1 MRLSYSAL
9 EAYQTCPLK
18 FKFREIDRIRTPQT
32 KEAFFG
38 SLIHEILKILHEPSQ
53 LAIPT
58 EEEILKIFSEKWDP
72 SFYEDPQEETIAF
85 AQGVKMLKN
94 YYAGNYPARF
104 NIVSLETRFEAPVL
118 DKGEAHIIT
127 GIIDRIDKNE
137 NGIFEVI
144 DYKTSK
150 KMPAQKFVDNNL
162 QLAVYHLGVA
172 NRWPSLVEQ
181 NRPVKLSLYYL
192 PHNEKLSTIKNAEN
206 INETK
211 EKILGIIDKIKI
223 SSAEQSFEPNPGPLC
238 GWCQYQ
244 PHCPLFKHK
253 FMEKALGDE
262 EARELAKEYFE
273 LKSRAD
279 QDSKR
284 MTEIREKISAYMNEQ
299 KLDRVFSESG
309 SITRSPKKNYTYDG
323 RALKAILEPLGKW
336 KEILAIDS
344 TKLKKVIASLSEKE
358 KRKIEQ
364 IKKLDKETKIISVK
378 RKKEIDN

>member
-9 EAYQTCPLK
+9 ETYQICPLK
-18 FKFREIDRIRTPQT
+18 FKFREIDKIKTPQT

-344 TKLKKVIASLSEKE
+344 TKLKKVIASLPEKE

>member
-104 NIVSLETRFEAPVL
+104 NIVSLETRFEASVL

-162 QLAVYHLGVA
+162 QLSVYHLGVA

-192 PHNEKLSTIKNAEN
+192 PHNEKL
-206 INETK
+206 
-211 EKILGIIDKIKI
+211 
-223 SSAEQSFEPNPGPLC
+223 
-238 GWCQYQ
+238 
-244 PHCPLFKHK
+244 
-253 FMEKALGDE
+253 
-262 EARELAKEYFE
+262 
-273 LKSRAD
+273 
-279 QDSKR
+279 
-284 MTEIREKISAYMNEQ
+284 
-299 KLDRVFSESG
+299 
-309 SITRSPKKNYTYDG
+309 
-323 RALKAILEPLGKW
+323 
-336 KEILAIDS
+336 
-344 TKLKKVIASLSEKE
+344 
-358 KRKIEQ
+358 
-364 IKKLDKETKIISVK
+364 
-378 RKKEIDN
+378 

>member
-9 EAYQTCPLK
+9 ETYQTCPLK
-18 FKFREIDRIRTPQT
+18 FKFREIDKIKTPQT

-53 LAIPT
+53 LTVPT

-72 SFYEDPQEETIAF
+72 GFYADTQEEAMAF
-85 AQGVKMLKN
+85 AQGVKILKN
-94 YYAGNYPARF
+94 YYANNYPAQF
-104 NIVSLETRFEAPVL
+104 NVVNLETRFEALVL
-118 DKGEAHIIT
+118 DNGEAHIIT
-127 GIIDRIDKNE
+127 GIIDRIDKNKD
-137 NGIFEVI
+137 GIFEVI

-162 QLAVYHLGVA
+162 QLSVYHLGVA

-211 EKILGIIDKIKI
+211 EKILGIIDKIKKDLKN
-223 SSAEQSFEPNPGPLC
+223 QKFEPNPGPLC
-238 GWCQYQ
+238 DWCQYQ
-244 PHCPLFKHK
+244 PYCSILKHK
-253 FMEKALGDE
+253 FMEKAFGDD
-262 EARELAKEYFE
+262 EARELTKEYFE
-273 LKSRAD
+273 IKIRAD

-284 MTEIREKISAYMNEQ
+284 MMEIREKISAYMNEQ
-299 KLDRVFSESG
+299 KLDRIFSESG
-309 SITRSPKKNYTYDG
+309 SITRSPKRNYTYDG
-323 RALKAILEPLGKW
+323 KALKEILEPLGKW

-344 TKLKKVIASLSEKE
+344 AKLKKVIESLPVEI
-358 KRKIEQ
+358 KRKLEK
-364 IKKLDKETKIISVK
+364 IKKLDKETKIISAK

>member
-9 EAYQTCPLK
+9 ETYQTCPLK
-18 FKFREIDRIRTPQT
+18 FKFREIDKIKTPQT

-53 LAIPT
+53 LTVPT

-72 SFYEDPQEETIAF
+72 GFYADTQEEAMAF
-85 AQGVKMLKN
+85 AQGVKILKN
-94 YYAGNYPARF
+94 YYANNYPAQF
-104 NIVSLETRFEAPVL
+104 NVVNLETRFEALVL
-118 DKGEAHIIT
+118 DNGEAHIIT
-127 GIIDRIDKNE
+127 GIIDRIDKNKD
-137 NGIFEVI
+137 GIFEVI

-162 QLAVYHLGVA
+162 QLSVYHLGVA

-211 EKILGIIDKIKI
+211 EKILGIIDKIKKDLKN
-223 SSAEQSFEPNPGPLC
+223 QKFEPNPGPLC
-238 GWCQYQ
+238 DWCQYQ
-244 PHCPLFKHK
+244 PYCSLFKHK
-253 FMEKALGDE
+253 FMEKAFGDD
-262 EARELAKEYFE
+262 EARELTKEYFE
-273 LKSRAD
+273 IKIRAD

-284 MTEIREKISAYMNEQ
+284 MMEIREKISAYMNEQ
-299 KLDRVFSESG
+299 KLDRIFSESG
-309 SITRSPKKNYTYDG
+309 SITRSPKRNYTYDG
-323 RALKAILEPLGKW
+323 KALKEILEPLGKW

-344 TKLKKVIASLSEKE
+344 AKLKKVIESLPVEI
-358 KRKIEQ
+358 KRKLEK
-364 IKKLDKETKIISVK
+364 IKKLDKETKIISAK

>member
-9 EAYQTCPLK
+9 ETYQICPLK
-18 FKFREIDRIRTPQT
+18 FKFREIDKIKTPQT